1 MKTTELIP
9 AQLEAF
15 KTEIKYLKGTTASDE
30 NRRAGKAII
39 YHHMGRLQMLDLS
52 LSQED
57 ARAILATAY
66 QSIKG

>member
-15 KTEIKYLKGTTASDE
+15 KTEIKYLKGTPATDE
-30 NRRAGKAII
+30 NRRAGKDII
-39 YHHMGRLQMLDLS
+39 YHHMSRLQMLDLS
-52 LSQED
+52 LSQDE

-66 QSIKG
+66 KSI

>member
-15 KTEIKYLKGTTASDE
+15 KTEIKYLKGTPATDE
-30 NRRAGKAII
+30 NRRAGKDII
-39 YHHMGRLQMLDLS
+39 YHHMSRLQMLDLT
-52 LSQED
+52 LSQDD

-66 QSIKG
+66 KSI

>member
-15 KTEIKYLKGTTASDE
+15 KTEIKYLKGSTASDE

-39 YHHMGRLQMLDLS
+39 YHHMNRLQMLDLS
-52 LSQED
+52 LSQDE
-57 ARAILATAY
+57 ARAILAAAY
-66 QSIKG
+66 KSI

>member
-1 MKTTELIP
+1 MKTIDLIP

-15 KTEIKYLKGTTASDE
+15 KTEIKHLKGAPATDE
-30 NRRAGKAII
+30 NRRAGKDII
-39 YHHMGRLQMLDLS
+39 YHHMSRLQMLDLS

-66 QSIKG
+66 QSI

>member
-1 MKTTELIP
+1 MQTTELIP

-15 KTEIKYLKGTTASDE
+15 KTEIKYLKGTPATDE

-39 YHHMGRLQMLDLS
+39 YHHMNRLQMLDLS

-66 QSIKG
+66 KSI